1 MTQISDKSDRV
12 APTGGG
18 IVLTAAHIA
27 VALVA
32 ACRHLGI
39 CPTSA
44 FQPQTRASRAR
55 RIAAAGCVARL
66 GVSARAAANLFR
78 IQAIRLAP
86 TKLRDAGITTDDLLV
101 VAEALEKNG
110 LTLGDDAAARFRK
123 PQPKPPIEVAS
134 APARTARPATPRPRV
149 VSVTADPTPASPRP
163 GPTPKRSVP
172 VLRSPR
178 PPQPSG
184 VARASRPAAP
194 RSPSPPRTIQLKP
207 VTDRIVRWTM
217 QQMRLGVS
225 VDLMADLFDVDVEVL
240 ARLAGP
246 VQSGPE
252 QAVAA

>member
-1 MTQISDKSDRV
+1 MTLVNDR
-12 APTGGG
+12 G
-18 IVLTAAHIA
+18 IVLTAAHVA

-32 ACRHLGI
+32 ACRHVGI

-44 FQPQTRASRAR
+44 FQPQTKASRAR
-55 RIAAAGCVARL
+55 RIAAAGCVAQL
-66 GVSARAAANLFR
+66 GVSARSAANLFR
-78 IQAIRLAP
+78 IQAIRVAP
-86 TKLRDAGITTDDLLV
+86 TKLRDAGITTEDLLV

-123 PQPKPPIEVAS
+123 AQPTPAAEPK
-134 APARTARPATPRPRV
+134 PARTPRPATPRTRV
-149 VSVTADPTPASPRP
+149 VSVTADPTPAPPRP
-163 GPTPKRSVP
+163 GPTPKSSVP

-178 PPQPSG
+178 PPQPSPI
-184 VARASRPAAP
+184 AR
-194 RSPSPPRTIQLKP
+194 PSRTIQLKP

-225 VDLMADLFDVDVEVL
+225 VDLMADLFDVDVAVL
-240 ARLAGP
+240 ARSAGP